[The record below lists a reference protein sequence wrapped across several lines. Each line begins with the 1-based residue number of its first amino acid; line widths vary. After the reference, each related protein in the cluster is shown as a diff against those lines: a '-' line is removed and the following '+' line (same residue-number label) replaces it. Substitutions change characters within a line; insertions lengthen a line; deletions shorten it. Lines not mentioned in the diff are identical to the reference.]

1 MEERSLCKSCFHN
14 YANQMLEIIW
24 VIKLPKQ
31 TISLQFFESVSS
43 ANFTWFILEYLD
55 PYTIVFFVLSEI
67 LSRPSI
73 ISVKNEFCK
82 TYHTASKMF
91 SLIIQKRSATTGGV
105 LLKKGILDNLAKN
118 CRPLQYTS

>member
-1 MEERSLCKSCFHN
+1 
-14 YANQMLEIIW
+14 MLEIIW
-24 VIKLPKQ
+24 VINLPKQ

-43 ANFTWFILEYLD
+43 TDFTWSILEYLY
-55 PYTIVFFVLSEI
+55 PYTIVFFVLSETI
-67 LSRPSI
+67 SGPSS

-105 LLKKGILDNLAKN
+105 LLKK
-118 CRPLQYTS
+118 RYS